1 MIACA
6 PLLALRFTTGV
17 LAPLLTRL
25 RPDDGEALLMLIV
38 AAPVAAGPV
47 PCRSRMFNWNSP
59 AMSSVFVLVK
69 FVNAVALLPTKVSS
83 VDGSLAGTADQLVPA
98 DQESVVVL
106 VGVYVN
112 VFPRAAGAHIATPAT
127 AAAAATPTTRS
138 PRVRAAASR
147 CR

>member
-6 PLLALRFTTGV
+6 PLFALRLTTGV

-25 RPDDGEALLMLIV
+25 RPVAGDVLLMLIV

-69 FVNAVALLPTKVSS
+69 VVNAVALLPTKVSS
-83 VDGSLAGTADQLVPA
+83 VEGSVTGMPDQLVPV

-106 VGVYVN
+106 VGV
-112 VFPRAAGAHIATPAT
+112 
-127 AAAAATPTTRS
+127 
-138 PRVRAAASR
+138 
-147 CR
+147 